1 MTLRQL
7 ELFVAVAETGS
18 FSRGGELLSLTQ
30 STVSQHI
37 AALEEEFGTRLLDR
51 ISKGV
56 VLTAGGRVFLQQARR
71 VLTEVDQ
78 LKQAM
83 NRFHGI
89 DNATL
94 ELGASNIPANY
105 LVPRLLPLIQKGY
118 PGISLNVRMG
128 DTQQILD
135 DVRNQRIELGLVGGR
150 VDDDLFLYTPLMAD
164 ELVLI
169 VGSEHPLR
177 AAQSIKLQQ
186 LFDLELVVR
195 EQGSGTW
202 QSLHNALLKSGCDPQ
217 ALQIIARLGSNEAVR
232 RTVAAGYG
240 CAFVSDLSVRENLV
254 CGELHRVEVE
264 GFQVVRQLWVAEL
277 RHRTHSP
284 AAQAVKQLVVETFAT
299 ERTAAG

>member
-37 AALEEEFGTRLLDR
+37 AALEEEFDTRFLDR

-56 VLTAGGRVFLQQARR
+56 VLTGGGRVFLHQARMI
-71 VLTEVDQ
+71 LAEVVQ

-89 DNATL
+89 DRASL

-105 LVPRLLPLIQKGY
+105 LVPRLLPLLQERY
-118 PGISLNVRMG
+118 PGISMTVRMG

-135 DVRNQRIELGLVGGR
+135 DIRAQHVELGLVGGR
-150 VDDDLFLYTPLMAD
+150 IEDDHYRYTPIMSD
-164 ELVLI
+164 ELILI
-169 VGSEHPLR
+169 VGTDHPLG
-177 AAQSIKLQQ
+177 QVGTIS
-186 LFDLELVVR
+186 LEQVFELGLVVR
-195 EQGSGTW
+195 EPGSGTW
-202 QSLHNALLKSGCDPQ
+202 QSLNNALLKAGRDPQ
-217 ALQIIARLGSNEAVR
+217 ALHVLARLGSNEAVR

-240 CAFVSDLSVRENLV
+240 CAFVSDLSARESIQR
-254 CGELHRVEVE
+254 GELCRVEVD
-264 GFQVVRQLWVAEL
+264 GLRIVRQLWLAEMAE
-277 RHRTHSP
+277 RTSSP
-284 AAQAVKQLVVETFAT
+284 AAQAVKQLVLENFGSR
-299 ERTAAG
+299 EH

>member
-56 VLTAGGRVFLQQARR
+56 MLTAGGKVFLQQARMI
-71 VLTEVDQ
+71 LGEVDQ

-89 DNATL
+89 DHATL
-94 ELGASNIPANY
+94 ELGASNIPANC
-105 LVPRLLPLIQKGY
+105 LVPRLLPLLQARY
-118 PGISLNVRMG
+118 PGIALHVRMG

-135 DVRNQRIELGLVGGR
+135 DIRCQRVELGMVGGR
-150 VDDDLFLYTPLMAD
+150 IEDDLYSYTPIVSD
-164 ELVLI
+164 ELILI
-169 VGSEHPLR
+169 VGACHPLR
-177 AAQSIKLQQ
+177 KVGTISLLQV
-186 LFDLELVVR
+186 FELELVVR

-202 QSLHNALLKSGCDPQ
+202 QSLNNALLKAGCDPQ
-217 ALQIIARLGSNEAVR
+217 SLHVLARLGSNEAVR

-240 CAFVSDLSVRENLV
+240 CAFVSDLSVRESLQR
-254 CGELHRVEVE
+254 GELYRVEVD
-264 GFQVVRQLWVAEL
+264 GLQIIRQLWLAEM
-277 RHRTHSP
+277 RERTRSP
-284 AAQAVKQLVVETFAT
+284 AAQAVKQLLLETFGSR
-299 ERTAAG
+299 ER

>member
-56 VLTAGGRVFLQQARR
+56 ALTPGGKIFLQQARMI
-71 VLTEVDQ
+71 LAEVDQ
-78 LKQAM
+78 LAQAM

-89 DNATL
+89 EHASL

-105 LVPRLLPLIQKGY
+105 LVPKLLPLLQECY

-135 DVRNQRIELGLVGGR
+135 DLRCQRVELGLVGGR
-150 VDDDLFLYTPLMAD
+150 VEDALYNYTPILSD

-169 VGSEHPLR
+169 VGTGHPLCR
-177 AAQSIKLQQ
+177 VGTISLQH
-186 LFDLELVVR
+186 LFELELVLR
-195 EQGSGTW
+195 EPGSGTW
-202 QSLHNALLKSGCDPQ
+202 QSLHNALLKAGCDPQ
-217 ALQIIARLGSNEAVR
+217 TLRVLARLGSNEAVR

-240 CAFVSDLSVRENLV
+240 CAFVSDLSVKESIER
-254 CGELHRVEVE
+254 GELYRIEVD
-264 GFQVVRQLWVAEL
+264 GLKIIRQLWLAQMRE
-277 RHRTHSP
+277 RSCSP
-284 AAQAVKQLVVETFAT
+284 AAQAVKKLIMESFA
-299 ERTAAG
+299 RQS

>member
-56 VLTAGGRVFLQQARR
+56 VLTAGGKVFLHQARMIIA
-71 VLTEVDQ
+71 EVDQ

-89 DNATL
+89 DHAIL

-105 LVPRLLPLIQKGY
+105 LVPRLLPIVQKCY
-118 PGISLNVRMG
+118 PGISMNVRMG

-135 DVRNQRIELGLVGGR
+135 AIRDQHVELGLVGGR
-150 VDDDLFLYTPLMAD
+150 VEDDLYRYTPMMSD
-164 ELVLI
+164 ELILI
-169 VGSEHPLR
+169 AGIDHPLGQV
-177 AAQSIKLQQ
+177 ATISLEQV
-186 LFDLELVVR
+186 FEVELVVR
-195 EQGSGTW
+195 EPGSGTW
-202 QSLHNALLKSGCDPQ
+202 QSLNNALLKAGCDPRS
-217 ALQIIARLGSNEAVR
+217 LHVLARLGSNEAVR

-240 CAFVSDLSVRENLV
+240 CAFVSDLSARESIQR
-254 CGELHRVEVE
+254 GELHRVEVD
-264 GFQVVRQLWVAEL
+264 GLRIVRQLWLAEMAE
-277 RHRTHSP
+277 RTSSP
-284 AAQAVKQLVVETFAT
+284 AAQAVKQLVIENFGSGVP
-299 ERTAAG
+299 ER